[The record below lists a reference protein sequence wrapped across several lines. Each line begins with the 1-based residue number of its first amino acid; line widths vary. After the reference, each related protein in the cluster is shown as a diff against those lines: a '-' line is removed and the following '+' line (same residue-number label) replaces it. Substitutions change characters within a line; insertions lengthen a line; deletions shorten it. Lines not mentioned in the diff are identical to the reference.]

1 MLESNQKSLN
11 LKNNLSPT
19 PTEKLE
25 NSLKEIYCLS
35 GLGTDDRVFQ
45 KLKFQGY
52 QPIHIH
58 WIEPKKRENI
68 TAYAQRLTAQ
78 IKSDCPILVGLSFG
92 GIIAVEIAK
101 QINTE
106 KVILISSSKNKQEI
120 PFYFKIWRWLPIY
133 LFLPARFILWV
144 SQLLVGWF
152 FSLETIDEKKLLRAI
167 IFDVNAKL
175 LKWSIHQIV
184 TWNNESVPDNI
195 YHIHGESDRIFP
207 LRLIHED
214 FTVQHG
220 GHLMIMS
227 QAEYISQL
235 IQKIVD
241 L

>member
-1 MLESNQKSLN
+1 MSEANQEPLN
-11 LKNNLSPT
+11 LENNYPPT
-19 PTEKLE
+19 STKKLE
-25 NSLKEIYCLS
+25 NSLKNIYCLS

-58 WIEPKKRENI
+58 WIEPKKGETI
-68 TAYAQRLTAQ
+68 TAYAQRLTTQ

-101 QINTE
+101 QIATE
-106 KVILISSSKNKQEI
+106 KVILISSTKNKQEI
-120 PFYFKIWRWLPIY
+120 PFYFKIWRLLPIY
-133 LFLPARFILWV
+133 LLLPARFILWV

-152 FSLETIDEKKLLRAI
+152 FSLETIAERKLLKAI

-184 TWNNESVPDNI
+184 TWKNELVLENI

-207 LRLIHED
+207 MRFIHED
-214 FTVQHG
+214 FTVKHG
-220 GHLMIMS
+220 GHLMIMN
-227 QAEYISQL
+227 QAEHISQL
-235 IQKIVD
+235 IQKIVN

>member
-1 MLESNQKSLN
+1 MPESNQESLN
-11 LKNNLSPT
+11 LENNLPPT
-19 PTEKLE
+19 PIERLE
-25 NSLKEIYCLS
+25 NSQKNLYCLS

-58 WIEPKKRENI
+58 WIEPKKGENI
-68 TAYAQRLTAQ
+68 AAYAQRLTVQ
-78 IKSDCPILVGLSFG
+78 IKSDYPILIGLSFG

-101 QINTE
+101 QIATE
-106 KVILISSSKNKQEI
+106 KVILISSTKNKHEV
-120 PFYFKIWRWLPIY
+120 PFYFQIWRWLPVY
-133 LFLPARFILWV
+133 RLLPARFILWV
-144 SQLLVGWF
+144 SQVLVGWF
-152 FSLETIDEKKLLRAI
+152 FSLETIAERKLLRAI

-184 TWNNESVPDNI
+184 TWKNESVPDNI

-207 LRLIHED
+207 LRFIHED
-214 FTVQHG
+214 FNVKHG
-220 GHLMIMS
+220 GHLMIMN
-227 QAEYISQL
+227 QAEYLSQL

>member
-1 MLESNQKSLN
+1 MSEVNQESLN
-11 LKNNLSPT
+11 LENNLPPT
-19 PTEKLE
+19 PTERLE
-25 NSLKEIYCLS
+25 NSLKNIYCLS

-58 WIEPKKRENI
+58 WIEPKKRESI
-68 TAYAQRLTAQ
+68 TAYAQRLTTQ
-78 IKSDCPILVGLSFG
+78 IKSDYPILVGLSFG

-101 QINTE
+101 QIATE
-106 KVILISSSKNKQEI
+106 KVILISSTKNKQEI

-133 LFLPARFILWV
+133 LLLPARFILWV

-152 FSLETIDEKKLLRAI
+152 FSLETMAERKLLKAI

-184 TWNNESVPDNI
+184 TWKNELVLDNI

-207 LRLIHED
+207 MRFVHED
-214 FTVQHG
+214 FSVKHG
-220 GHLMIMS
+220 GHLMIMN
-227 QAEYISQL
+227 QAEYLSQL
-235 IQKIVD
+235 IQKIVN